1 MEVELGP
8 VAVVHPAVMTAKM
21 PVKNKDGRTH
31 LISSEQAGD
40 ASENLSYR
48 GASQGCFSESP
59 SGTVLMPWN
68 KT

>member
-1 MEVELGP
+1 
-8 VAVVHPAVMTAKM
+8 M

-48 GASQGCFSESP
+48 GQSGLFFRKSQRDCANALEQNLIYAVVPERNAESP
-59 SGTVLMPWN
+59 LAYDG
-68 KT
+68 